1 MSINSNVLNSNAK
14 HLSDHDP
21 PPKGQIIW
29 NLIKTK
35 RFILLSP
42 GAVLQRRKITCN
54 KIYLQKIYDDIV
66 IRLV

>member
-1 MSINSNVLNSNAK
+1 MSINSNAK
-14 HLSDHDP
+14 QLSDHDL

-42 GAVLQRRKITCN
+42 YYV
-54 KIYLQKIYDDIV
+54 
-66 IRLV
+66 